1 MLKRQ
6 SNPIYQRVK
15 MKDDFIKM
23 IAEIKIRRCSLPAN
37 LASVLNSATPAPLRK
52 AIVQL
57 LRGSDL

>member
-6 SNPIYQRVK
+6 SNQIYQRVK
-15 MKDDFIKM
+15 MKDDFILM

-37 LASVLNSATPAPLRK
+37 LASVLNSAAPAPLRK

-57 LRGSDL
+57 LCGSDL